1 MNQNGTIQ
9 CKILTNPNIP
19 DAENDAMP
27 DTTKVLPSDAAPV
40 SVDVPATLRFVP
52 T

>member
-1 MNQNGTIQ
+1 M
-9 CKILTNPNIP
+9 KYKMKTNPNIP